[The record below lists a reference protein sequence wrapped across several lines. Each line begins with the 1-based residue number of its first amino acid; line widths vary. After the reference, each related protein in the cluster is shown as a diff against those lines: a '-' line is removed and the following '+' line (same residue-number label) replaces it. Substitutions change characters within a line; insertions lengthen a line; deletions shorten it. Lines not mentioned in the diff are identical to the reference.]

1 MSKLIPNNS
10 PSQVEREVRAR
21 MTWRIVLIA
30 ISPLPFLLLIIYIL
44 YRIAVFNSESII
56 ELHGRNVE
64 MSRRLKCLEKS
75 MQQILQGRHLERPGQ
90 AETIQAERKHK

>member
-21 MTWRIVLIA
+21 MTWRIILIA
-30 ISPLPFLLLIIYIL
+30 ASPLPLLLLMIYIL

-64 MSRRLKCLEKS
+64 MARRLKCLEES
-75 MQQILQGRHLERPGQ
+75 VQQILQEQHMGRTGQ
-90 AETIQAERKHK
+90 AETGQSERK

>member
-10 PSQVEREVRAR
+10 PSQVEREARAR

-64 MSRRLKCLEKS
+64 MARRLKCLEES
-75 MQQILQGRHLERPGQ
+75 VQQILQEQHMGRTGQ
-90 AETIQAERKHK
+90 AETGQSERK

>member
-1 MSKLIPNNS
+1 MSKLIPNDG
-10 PSQVEREVRAR
+10 PSRVEREVKSC

-44 YRIAVFNSESII
+44 YRIALFNSESII

-64 MSRRLKCLEKS
+64 TARRLKCLEEKV
-75 MQQILQGRHLERPGQ
+75 QQMLQRQHMERIGQ
-90 AETIQAERKHK
+90 AEDSQAERK